1 MFNPMLYSY
10 MILSVGGGGGGV
22 HAWGGGGVKV
32 LTDICKLP
40 GTFQLCFSA
49 FSM

>member
-1 MFNPMLYSY
+1 
-10 MILSVGGGGGGV
+10 MILSVCGGGGGGACMHVGGGGGGD
-22 HAWGGGGVKV
+22 VKV